1 MKIIKLLKPI
11 NKKMTIF
18 ALSTANGVAGL
29 AVVRVSGHLALTA
42 LKTISRKS
50 HFDPNVLTKSEFYD
64 PESGNLIDK
73 GLAVFF
79 SKPKSFTGEDVVEFH
94 VHGGHTT
101 VQLLLK
107 SLSNIDQL
115 RLAQPGEFS
124 KRAFV
129 NNKMDLTAIEAM
141 GDLINAQTE
150 IQHNQALSQMNG
162 SLNKLY
168 LSWRKSLIELVAYLE
183 ADIDFADEDIPEN
196 VLNNINAKIE
206 KLLGEMNEHL
216 KQRNQGEI
224 LRDGYK
230 VAIIGSPNVGKSSL
244 INSLTNRDVAIVSDR
259 EGTTRDAI
267 EIRLNIAGFPVVF
280 TDTAGLRQTSDEIE
294 KKGIEIT
301 QKKIDEANLVIELF
315 DDPTK
320 LNFHDERLTILNKC
334 DLHNKEN
341 ITYDRAI
348 NISVTTGDGID
359 HLIKQISD
367 KVSNNFGSYSD
378 TIPTKT
384 RYILGVQNS
393 IQSLLNAKT
402 IDLKNN
408 SELMVEELRLA
419 IQEIGKITGHVDV
432 EEYLEVI
439 FKDFC
444 IGK

>member
-1 MKIIKLLKPI
+1 
-11 NKKMTIF
+11 MTIF
-18 ALSTANGVAGL
+18 ALSTASGIAGL

-50 HFDPNVLTKSEFYD
+50 HFDPNVLTRTSFYD
-64 PESGNLIDK
+64 SENGNLIDR
-73 GLAVFF
+73 GLAVYFA
-79 SKPKSFTGEDVVEFH
+79 KPKSFTGEDVVEFH
-94 VHGGHTT
+94 IHGGRAT
-101 VQLLLK
+101 VDLLIK
-107 SLSNIDQL
+107 TLSGINQL
-115 RLAQPGEFS
+115 RLAEPGEFS
-124 KRAFV
+124 KRAFI

-150 IQHNQALSQMNG
+150 LQHNQALSQMDG

-183 ADIDFADEDIPEN
+183 ADIDFAEEDIPDD
-196 VLNNINAKIE
+196 VLKNINEKIE
-206 KLLGEMNEHL
+206 KLLVEMNEHIN
-216 KQRNQGEI
+216 QRNQGEI
-224 LRDGYK
+224 LRDGYR
-230 VAIIGSPNVGKSSL
+230 VAIVGTPNVGKSSL
-244 INSLTNRDVAIVSDR
+244 INLLANRDVAIVSDR
-259 EGTTRDAI
+259 EGTTRDAL
-267 EIRLNIAGFPVVF
+267 EVRLNIAGFPVVF
-280 TDTAGLRQTSDEIE
+280 TDTAGLRQTTDEIE

-301 QKKIDEANLVIELF
+301 QKKIDEANLVVELF

-320 LNFHDERLTILNKC
+320 LNFHDDRLTILNKC

-341 ITYDRAI
+341 KTYDRVI
-348 NISVTTGDGID
+348 NISVSTGDGID
-359 HLIKQISD
+359 HLIKQISE

>member
-1 MKIIKLLKPI
+1 
-11 NKKMTIF
+11 
-18 ALSTANGVAGL
+18 
-29 AVVRVSGHLALTA
+29 
-42 LKTISRKS
+42 
-50 HFDPNVLTKSEFYD
+50 
-64 PESGNLIDK
+64 
-73 GLAVFF
+73 
-79 SKPKSFTGEDVVEFH
+79 
-94 VHGGHTT
+94 
-101 VQLLLK
+101 
-107 SLSNIDQL
+107 
-115 RLAQPGEFS
+115 
-124 KRAFV
+124 
-129 NNKMDLTAIEAM
+129 MDLTAIEAM

-150 IQHNQALSQMNG
+150 LQHNQALSQMDG

-183 ADIDFADEDIPEN
+183 ADIDFAEEDIPDD
-196 VLNNINAKIE
+196 VLKNINEKIE
-206 KLLGEMNEHL
+206 KLLVEMNEHIN
-216 KQRNQGEI
+216 QRNQGEI
-224 LRDGYK
+224 LRDGYR
-230 VAIIGSPNVGKSSL
+230 VAIVGTPNVGKSSL
-244 INSLTNRDVAIVSDR
+244 INLLANRDVAIVSDR
-259 EGTTRDAI
+259 EGTTRDAL
-267 EIRLNIAGFPVVF
+267 EVRLNIAGFPVVF

-341 ITYDRAI
+341 KTYDRAI

>member
-1 MKIIKLLKPI
+1 
-11 NKKMTIF
+11 MTIF
-18 ALSTANGVAGL
+18 ALSTASGIAGL

-50 HFDPNVLTKSEFYD
+50 HFDPNVLTRTSFYNSEN
-64 PESGNLIDK
+64 GNLIDR
-73 GLAVFF
+73 GLAVYFA
-79 SKPKSFTGEDVVEFH
+79 KPKSFTGEDVVEFH
-94 VHGGHTT
+94 IHGGRAT
-101 VQLLLK
+101 VDLLLK
-107 SLSNIDQL
+107 TLSGINQL
-115 RLAQPGEFS
+115 RLAEPGEFS
-124 KRAFV
+124 KRAFI

-150 IQHNQALSQMNG
+150 LQHNQALSQMDG

-183 ADIDFADEDIPEN
+183 ADIDFAEEDIPDD
-196 VLNNINAKIE
+196 VLKNINEKIE
-206 KLLGEMNEHL
+206 KLLVEMNEHIN
-216 KQRNQGEI
+216 QRNQGEI
-224 LRDGYK
+224 LRDGYR
-230 VAIIGSPNVGKSSL
+230 VAIVGTPNVGKSSL
-244 INSLTNRDVAIVSDR
+244 INLLANRDVAIVSDR
-259 EGTTRDAI
+259 EGTTRDAL
-267 EIRLNIAGFPVVF
+267 EVRLNIAGFPVVF

-320 LNFHDERLTILNKC
+320 LNFHDDRLTILNKC

-341 ITYDRAI
+341 KTYDRAI

>member
-1 MKIIKLLKPI
+1 
-11 NKKMTIF
+11 MTIF
-18 ALSTANGVAGL
+18 ALSTANGIAGL

-50 HFDPNVLTKSEFYD
+50 HFDPNVLTRTSFYD
-64 PESGNLIDK
+64 SENGNLIDR
-73 GLAVFF
+73 GLAVYFA
-79 SKPKSFTGEDVVEFH
+79 KPKSFTGEDVVEFH
-94 VHGGHTT
+94 VHGGRAT
-101 VQLLLK
+101 VNLLLK
-107 SLSNIDQL
+107 TLAGINQL
-115 RLAQPGEFS
+115 RLAEPGEFS
-124 KRAFV
+124 KRAFI

-150 IQHNQALSQMNG
+150 LQHNQALSQMDG

-183 ADIDFADEDIPEN
+183 ADIDFAEEDIPDD
-196 VLNNINAKIE
+196 VLKNINEKIE
-206 KLLGEMNEHL
+206 KLLVEMNEHIN
-216 KQRNQGEI
+216 QRNQGEI
-224 LRDGYK
+224 LRDGYR
-230 VAIIGSPNVGKSSL
+230 VAIVGTPNVGKSSL
-244 INSLTNRDVAIVSDR
+244 INLLANRDVAIVSDR
-259 EGTTRDAI
+259 EGTTRDAL
-267 EIRLNIAGFPVVF
+267 EVRLNIAGFPVVF

-301 QKKIDEANLVIELF
+301 QKKIDEANLVVELF

-320 LNFHDERLTILNKC
+320 LNFHDDRLTILNKC

-341 ITYDRAI
+341 KTYDRAI
-348 NISVTTGDGID
+348 NISVSTGDGID

>member
-1 MKIIKLLKPI
+1 
-11 NKKMTIF
+11 MTIF
-18 ALSTANGVAGL
+18 ALSTASGVAGL

-196 VLNNINAKIE
+196 VLNNINSKIE
-206 KLLGEMNEHL
+206 KLLDEMNEHL

-244 INSLTNRDVAIVSDR
+244 INSLANRDVAIVSDR

-267 EIRLNIAGFPVVF
+267 EVRLNIAGFPVIL
-280 TDTAGLRQTSDEIE
+280 TDTAGLRDTEDEIE

-301 QKKIDEANLVIELF
+301 QSL
-315 DDPTK
+315 
-320 LNFHDERLTILNKC
+320 
-334 DLHNKEN
+334 
-341 ITYDRAI
+341 
-348 NISVTTGDGID
+348 S
-359 HLIKQISD
+359 LIHI
-367 KVSNNFGSYSD
+367 
-378 TIPTKT
+378 
-384 RYILGVQNS
+384 
-393 IQSLLNAKT
+393 
-402 IDLKNN
+402 
-408 SELMVEELRLA
+408 
-419 IQEIGKITGHVDV
+419 
-432 EEYLEVI
+432 
-439 FKDFC
+439 
-444 IGK
+444 

>member
-1 MKIIKLLKPI
+1 
-11 NKKMTIF
+11 MTIF
-18 ALSTANGVAGL
+18 ALSTASGVAGL

-50 HFDPNVLTKSEFYD
+50 HFDPNVLTRASFFDSEN
-64 PESGNLIDK
+64 GNLIDR
-73 GLAVFF
+73 GLAVYFA
-79 SKPKSFTGEDVVEFH
+79 KPKSFTGEDVVEFH
-94 VHGGHTT
+94 IHGGRAT
-101 VQLLLK
+101 VDLLLK
-107 SLSNIDQL
+107 TLSGINQL
-115 RLAQPGEFS
+115 RLAEPGEFS
-124 KRAFV
+124 KRAFI

-150 IQHNQALSQMNG
+150 LQHNQALSQMDG

-183 ADIDFADEDIPEN
+183 ADIDFAEEDIPDD
-196 VLNNINAKIE
+196 VLKNINEKIE
-206 KLLGEMNEHL
+206 KLLVEMNEHIN
-216 KQRNQGEI
+216 QRNQGEI
-224 LRDGYK
+224 LRDGYR
-230 VAIIGSPNVGKSSL
+230 VAIVGTPNVGKSSL
-244 INSLTNRDVAIVSDR
+244 INLLANRDVAIVSDR
-259 EGTTRDAI
+259 EGTTRDAL
-267 EIRLNIAGFPVVF
+267 EVRLNIAGFPVVF

-341 ITYDRAI
+341 KTYDRAI

>member
-1 MKIIKLLKPI
+1 
-11 NKKMTIF
+11 MTIF
-18 ALSTANGVAGL
+18 ALSTANGIAGL

-50 HFDPNVLTKSEFYD
+50 HFDPNVLTRTSFYD
-64 PESGNLIDK
+64 SENGNLIDR
-73 GLAVFF
+73 GLAVYFA
-79 SKPKSFTGEDVVEFH
+79 KPKSFTGEDVVEFH
-94 VHGGHTT
+94 IHGGRAT
-101 VQLLLK
+101 VDLLLK
-107 SLSNIDQL
+107 TLSGINQL
-115 RLAQPGEFS
+115 RLAEPGEFS
-124 KRAFV
+124 KRAFI

-150 IQHNQALSQMNG
+150 LQHNQAISQMDG

-183 ADIDFADEDIPEN
+183 ADIDFAEEDIPDD
-196 VLNNINAKIE
+196 VLKNINEKIE
-206 KLLGEMNEHL
+206 KLLVEMNEHIN
-216 KQRNQGEI
+216 QRNQGEI
-224 LRDGYK
+224 LRDGYR
-230 VAIIGSPNVGKSSL
+230 VAIVGTPNVGKSSL
-244 INSLTNRDVAIVSDR
+244 INLLANRDVAIVSDR
-259 EGTTRDAI
+259 EGTTRDAL
-267 EIRLNIAGFPVVF
+267 EVRLNIAGFPVVF

-341 ITYDRAI
+341 KTYDRAI
-348 NISVTTGDGID
+348 NISVSTGDGID

>member
-1 MKIIKLLKPI
+1 
-11 NKKMTIF
+11 MTIF
-18 ALSTANGVAGL
+18 ALSTASGVAGL

-42 LKTISRKS
+42 LKTISRNS
-50 HFDPNVLTKSEFYD
+50 HFDPNVLTRTSFYD
-64 PESGNLIDK
+64 SKNGNLIDR
-73 GLAVFF
+73 GLAVYFA
-79 SKPKSFTGEDVVEFH
+79 KPKSFTGEDVVEFH
-94 VHGGHTT
+94 IHGGRAT
-101 VQLLLK
+101 VDLLLK
-107 SLSNIDQL
+107 TLTGINQL
-115 RLAQPGEFS
+115 RLAEPGEFS
-124 KRAFV
+124 KRAFI

-150 IQHNQALSQMNG
+150 LQHNQALSQMDG

-183 ADIDFADEDIPEN
+183 ADIDFAEEDIPDD
-196 VLNNINAKIE
+196 VLKNINEKIE
-206 KLLGEMNEHL
+206 KLLAEMNEHIN
-216 KQRNQGEI
+216 QRNQGEI
-224 LRDGYK
+224 LRDGYR
-230 VAIIGSPNVGKSSL
+230 VVIVGTPNVGKSSL
-244 INSLTNRDVAIVSDR
+244 INLLANRDVAIVSDR
-259 EGTTRDAI
+259 EGTTRDAL
-267 EIRLNIAGFPVVF
+267 EVRLNIAGFPVVF

-334 DLHNKEN
+334 DLHNKDN
-341 ITYDRAI
+341 QIYDGAI
-348 NISVTTGDGID
+348 NISVSKGDGID

-367 KVSNNFGSYSD
+367 KVSDNFVSYSD

>member
-1 MKIIKLLKPI
+1 
-11 NKKMTIF
+11 MTIF
-18 ALSTANGVAGL
+18 ALSTASGVAGL

-50 HFDPNVLTKSEFYD
+50 HFYPNVLTRTSFYD
-64 PESGNLIDK
+64 SENGDLIDR
-73 GLAVFF
+73 GLAVYFA
-79 SKPKSFTGEDVVEFH
+79 KPKSFTGEDVVEFH
-94 VHGGHTT
+94 IHGGRAT
-101 VQLLLK
+101 VDLLLK
-107 SLSNIDQL
+107 TLSGINQL
-115 RLAQPGEFS
+115 RLAEPGEFS
-124 KRAFV
+124 KRAFI

-150 IQHNQALSQMNG
+150 LQHNQAISQMDG

-183 ADIDFADEDIPEN
+183 ADIDFAEEDIPDD
-196 VLNNINAKIE
+196 VLKNINEKIE
-206 KLLGEMNEHL
+206 KLLVEMNEHIN
-216 KQRNQGEI
+216 QRNQGEI
-224 LRDGYK
+224 LRDGYR
-230 VAIIGSPNVGKSSL
+230 VAIVGTPNVGKSSL
-244 INSLTNRDVAIVSDR
+244 INLLANRDVAIVSDR
-259 EGTTRDAI
+259 EGTTRDAL
-267 EIRLNIAGFPVVF
+267 EVRLNIAGFPVVF
-280 TDTAGLRQTSDEIE
+280 TDTAGLRQTTDEIE

-301 QKKIDEANLVIELF
+301 QKKIDEANLVVELF

-320 LNFHDERLTILNKC
+320 LNFHDDRLTILNKC

-341 ITYDRAI
+341 KTYDRAI
-348 NISVTTGDGID
+348 NISVSTGDGID

>member
-1 MKIIKLLKPI
+1 
-11 NKKMTIF
+11 MTIF
-18 ALSTANGVAGL
+18 ALSTASGVAGL

-50 HFDPNVLTKSEFYD
+50 HFDPNVLTRTSFYD
-64 PESGNLIDK
+64 SKNGNLIDR
-73 GLAVFF
+73 GLAVYFA
-79 SKPKSFTGEDVVEFH
+79 KPKSFTGEDVVEFH
-94 VHGGHTT
+94 IHGGKAT
-101 VQLLLK
+101 VDLLLK
-107 SLSNIDQL
+107 TLSGINQL
-115 RLAQPGEFS
+115 RLAEPGEFS
-124 KRAFV
+124 KKAFI

-150 IQHNQALSQMNG
+150 LQHNQALSQMDG

-183 ADIDFADEDIPEN
+183 ADIDFAEEDIPDD
-196 VLNNINAKIE
+196 VLKNINEKIE
-206 KLLGEMNEHL
+206 KLLVEMNEHIN
-216 KQRNQGEI
+216 QRNQGEI
-224 LRDGYK
+224 LRDGYR
-230 VAIIGSPNVGKSSL
+230 VAIVGTPNVGKSSL
-244 INSLTNRDVAIVSDR
+244 INLLANRDVAIVSDR
-259 EGTTRDAI
+259 EGTTRDAL
-267 EIRLNIAGFPVVF
+267 EVRLNIAGFPVVF

-315 DDPTK
+315 DDPNK
-320 LNFHDERLTILNKC
+320 LNFHDEHLIILNKC
-334 DLHNKEN
+334 DLHNKDN
-341 ITYDRAI
+341 KIYDRAI
-348 NISVTTGDGID
+348 NISVSTGGGID

-367 KVSNNFGSYSD
+367 KVSNNFGSYSN

>member
-1 MKIIKLLKPI
+1 
-11 NKKMTIF
+11 MTIF
-18 ALSTANGVAGL
+18 ALSTANGIAGL

-50 HFDPNVLTKSEFYD
+50 HFDPNVLTRTSFYD
-64 PESGNLIDK
+64 SENGNLIDR
-73 GLAVFF
+73 GLAVYFA
-79 SKPKSFTGEDVVEFH
+79 KPKSFTGEDVVEFH
-94 VHGGHTT
+94 IHGGRAT
-101 VQLLLK
+101 VDLLIK
-107 SLSNIDQL
+107 TLSGINQL
-115 RLAQPGEFS
+115 RLAEPGEFS
-124 KRAFV
+124 KRAFI

-150 IQHNQALSQMNG
+150 LQHNQALSQMDG

-183 ADIDFADEDIPEN
+183 ADIDFAEEDIPDD
-196 VLNNINAKIE
+196 VLKNINEKIE
-206 KLLGEMNEHL
+206 KLLVEMNEHIN
-216 KQRNQGEI
+216 QRNQGEI
-224 LRDGYK
+224 LRDGYR
-230 VAIIGSPNVGKSSL
+230 VAIVGTPNVGKSSL
-244 INSLTNRDVAIVSDR
+244 INLLANRDVAIVSDR
-259 EGTTRDAI
+259 EGTTRDAL
-267 EIRLNIAGFPVVF
+267 EVRLNIAGFPVVF

-334 DLHNKEN
+334 DLNNKEN
-341 ITYDRAI
+341 KTYDRAI
-348 NISVTTGDGID
+348 NISVTTGGGID

>member
-1 MKIIKLLKPI
+1 
-11 NKKMTIF
+11 MTIF
-18 ALSTANGVAGL
+18 ALSTASGVAGL

-42 LKTISRKS
+42 LKTISCKS
-50 HFDPNVLTKSEFYD
+50 HFDPNVLTRTSFYD
-64 PESGNLIDK
+64 SKNGNLIDR
-73 GLAVFF
+73 GLAVYFA
-79 SKPKSFTGEDVVEFH
+79 KPKSFTGEDVVEFH
-94 VHGGHTT
+94 IHGGRAT
-101 VQLLLK
+101 VDLLLK
-107 SLSNIDQL
+107 TLTGINQL
-115 RLAQPGEFS
+115 RLAEPGEFS
-124 KRAFV
+124 KRAFI

-150 IQHNQALSQMNG
+150 LQHNQALSQMDG

-183 ADIDFADEDIPEN
+183 ADIDFAEEDIPDD
-196 VLNNINAKIE
+196 VLKNINEKIE
-206 KLLGEMNEHL
+206 KLLVEMNEHIN
-216 KQRNQGEI
+216 QRNQGEI
-224 LRDGYK
+224 LRDGYR
-230 VAIIGSPNVGKSSL
+230 VAIVGTPNVGKSSL
-244 INSLTNRDVAIVSDR
+244 INLLANRDVAIVSDR
-259 EGTTRDAI
+259 EGTTRDAL
-267 EIRLNIAGFPVVF
+267 EVRLNIAGFPVVF

-341 ITYDRAI
+341 KTYDRVI
-348 NISVTTGDGID
+348 NISVSTGDGID

>member
-1 MKIIKLLKPI
+1 
-11 NKKMTIF
+11 MTIF
-18 ALSTANGVAGL
+18 ALSTANGIAGL

-50 HFDPNVLTKSEFYD
+50 HFDPNVLTRTSFYD
-64 PESGNLIDK
+64 SENGNLIDR
-73 GLAVFF
+73 GLAVYFA
-79 SKPKSFTGEDVVEFH
+79 KPKSFTGEDVVEFH
-94 VHGGHTT
+94 IHGGRAT
-101 VQLLLK
+101 VDLLLK
-107 SLSNIDQL
+107 TLSGINQL
-115 RLAQPGEFS
+115 RLAEPGEFS
-124 KRAFV
+124 KRAFI

-150 IQHNQALSQMNG
+150 LQHNQALSQMDG

-183 ADIDFADEDIPEN
+183 ADIDFAEEDIPDD
-196 VLNNINAKIE
+196 VLKNINEKIE
-206 KLLGEMNEHL
+206 KLLAEMNEHIN
-216 KQRNQGEI
+216 QRNQGEI
-224 LRDGYK
+224 LRDGYR
-230 VAIIGSPNVGKSSL
+230 VAIVGTPNVGKSSL
-244 INSLTNRDVAIVSDR
+244 INLLANRDVAIVSDR
-259 EGTTRDAI
+259 EGTTRDAL
-267 EIRLNIAGFPVVF
+267 EVRLNIAGFPVVF

-341 ITYDRAI
+341 KTYDRAI

-393 IQSLLNAKT
+393 IQSLMNAKT

>member
-1 MKIIKLLKPI
+1 
-11 NKKMTIF
+11 MTIF
-18 ALSTANGVAGL
+18 ALSTANGIAGL

-50 HFDPNVLTKSEFYD
+50 HFDPNVLTRTSFYD
-64 PESGNLIDK
+64 SENGNLIDR
-73 GLAVFF
+73 GLAVYFA
-79 SKPKSFTGEDVVEFH
+79 KPKSFTGEDVVEFH
-94 VHGGHTT
+94 IHGGRAT
-101 VQLLLK
+101 VDLLLK
-107 SLSNIDQL
+107 TLSGINQL
-115 RLAQPGEFS
+115 RLAEPGEFS
-124 KRAFV
+124 KRAFI

-150 IQHNQALSQMNG
+150 LQHNQALSQMDG

-183 ADIDFADEDIPEN
+183 ADIDFAEEDIPDD
-196 VLNNINAKIE
+196 VLKNINEKIE
-206 KLLGEMNEHL
+206 KLLAEMNEHIN
-216 KQRNQGEI
+216 QRNQGEI
-224 LRDGYK
+224 LRDGYR
-230 VAIIGSPNVGKSSL
+230 VVIVGTPNVGKSSL
-244 INSLTNRDVAIVSDR
+244 INLLANRDVAIVSDR
-259 EGTTRDAI
+259 EGTTRDAL
-267 EIRLNIAGFPVVF
+267 EVRLNIAGFPVVF

-341 ITYDRAI
+341 KTYDRAI

>member
-1 MKIIKLLKPI
+1 
-11 NKKMTIF
+11 MTIF

-196 VLNNINAKIE
+196 VLNNINLKIE
-206 KLLGEMNEHL
+206 KLLDEMKEHL

-244 INSLTNRDVAIVSDR
+244 INSLANRDVAIVSDR

-267 EIRLNIAGFPVVF
+267 EVRLNIAGFPVIL
-280 TDTAGLRQTSDEIE
+280 TDTAGLRDTEDEIE

-301 QKKIDEANLVIELF
+301 QSKIKEANLVLELF
-315 DDPTK
+315 DDPNDVE
-320 LNFHDERLTILNKC
+320 LHQDRLTVLNKC
-334 DLHNKEN
+334 DLHNNYKKEGC
-341 ITYDRAI
+341 I
-348 NISVTTGDGID
+348 NISVSNGSGID
-359 HLIKQISD
+359 NLINKIAEHVSSKFIS
-367 KVSNNFGSYSD
+367 YTD

-393 IQSLLNAKT
+393 IQSLLNAKS
-402 IDLKNN
+402 IDLKVN

>member
-1 MKIIKLLKPI
+1 
-11 NKKMTIF
+11 MTIF
-18 ALSTANGVAGL
+18 ALSTANGIAGL

-50 HFDPNVLTKSEFYD
+50 HFDPNVLTRTSFYD
-64 PESGNLIDK
+64 SENGNLIDR
-73 GLAVFF
+73 GLAVYFA
-79 SKPKSFTGEDVVEFH
+79 KPKSFTGEDIVEFH
-94 VHGGHTT
+94 IHGGRAT
-101 VQLLLK
+101 VDLLIK
-107 SLSNIDQL
+107 TLSGINQL
-115 RLAQPGEFS
+115 RLAEPGEFS
-124 KRAFV
+124 KRAFI

-150 IQHNQALSQMNG
+150 LQHNQALSQMDG

-183 ADIDFADEDIPEN
+183 ADIDFAEEDIPDD
-196 VLNNINAKIE
+196 VLKNTNEKIE
-206 KLLGEMNEHL
+206 KLLAEMNEHIN
-216 KQRNQGEI
+216 QRNQGEI
-224 LRDGYK
+224 LRDGYR
-230 VAIIGSPNVGKSSL
+230 VAIVGTPNVGKSSL
-244 INSLTNRDVAIVSDR
+244 INLLANRDVAIVSDR
-259 EGTTRDAI
+259 EGTTRDAL
-267 EIRLNIAGFPVVF
+267 EVRLNIAGFPVVF
-280 TDTAGLRQTSDEIE
+280 TDTAGLRHTSDEIE

-315 DDPTK
+315 DDPKK

-341 ITYDRAI
+341 KTYDRAI
-348 NISVTTGDGID
+348 NISVTTGGGID

-384 RYILGVQNS
+384 RYISGVQNS
-393 IQSLLNAKT
+393 IQSLLNAKR

>member
-1 MKIIKLLKPI
+1 
-11 NKKMTIF
+11 MTIF
-18 ALSTANGVAGL
+18 ALSTANGIAGL

-50 HFDPNVLTKSEFYD
+50 HFDPNVLTRTSFYNSEN
-64 PESGNLIDK
+64 GNLIDR
-73 GLAVFF
+73 GLAVYFA
-79 SKPKSFTGEDVVEFH
+79 KPKSFTGEDVVEFH
-94 VHGGHTT
+94 IHGGRAT
-101 VQLLLK
+101 VDLLLK
-107 SLSNIDQL
+107 TLSEINQL
-115 RLAQPGEFS
+115 RLAEPGEFS
-124 KRAFV
+124 KRAFI

-150 IQHNQALSQMNG
+150 LQHNQALSQMDG

-183 ADIDFADEDIPEN
+183 ADIDFAEEDIPDD
-196 VLNNINAKIE
+196 VLKNINEKIE
-206 KLLGEMNEHL
+206 KLLAEMNEHIN
-216 KQRNQGEI
+216 QRNQGEI
-224 LRDGYK
+224 LRDGYR
-230 VAIIGSPNVGKSSL
+230 VAIVGTPNVGKSSL
-244 INSLTNRDVAIVSDR
+244 INLLANRDVAIVSDR
-259 EGTTRDAI
+259 EGTTRDAL
-267 EIRLNIAGFPVVF
+267 EVRLNIAGFPVVF

-341 ITYDRAI
+341 KIYDRAI

>member
-1 MKIIKLLKPI
+1 
-11 NKKMTIF
+11 MTIF
-18 ALSTANGVAGL
+18 ALSTASGVAGL

-101 VQLLLK
+101 VQLLIK

-196 VLNNINAKIE
+196 VLNNINSKIE
-206 KLLGEMNEHL
+206 KLLDEMNDHL

-244 INSLTNRDVAIVSDR
+244 INSLANRDVAIVSDR

-267 EIRLNIAGFPVVF
+267 EVRLNIAGFPVIL
-280 TDTAGLRQTSDEIE
+280 TDTAGLRDTEDEIE

-301 QKKIDEANLVIELF
+301 QNKIKEANLVLELF
-315 DDPTK
+315 DNPNNVK
-320 LNFHDERLTILNKC
+320 LHEDRLTVLNKC
-334 DLHNKEN
+334 DLHDNFKQEGC
-341 ITYDRAI
+341 T
-348 NISVTTGDGID
+348 NISVSSGSGID
-359 HLIKQISD
+359 NLIDKIAEHVSKKFIS
-367 KVSNNFGSYSD
+367 YTD

-393 IQSLLNAKT
+393 VQSLLSAKS
-402 IDLKNN
+402 IDLKDN

>member
-1 MKIIKLLKPI
+1 
-11 NKKMTIF
+11 MTIF
-18 ALSTANGVAGL
+18 ALSTASGIAGL

-50 HFDPNVLTKSEFYD
+50 HFDPNVLTRTSFYD
-64 PESGNLIDK
+64 SENGNLIDR
-73 GLAVFF
+73 GLAVYFA
-79 SKPKSFTGEDVVEFH
+79 KPKSFTGEDVVEFH
-94 VHGGHTT
+94 IHGGRAT
-101 VQLLLK
+101 VDLLLK
-107 SLSNIDQL
+107 TLSGINQL
-115 RLAQPGEFS
+115 RLAEPGEFS
-124 KRAFV
+124 KRAFI

-150 IQHNQALSQMNG
+150 LQHNQALSQMDG

-183 ADIDFADEDIPEN
+183 ADIDFAEEDIPDD
-196 VLNNINAKIE
+196 VLKNINEKIE
-206 KLLGEMNEHL
+206 KLLVEMNEHIN
-216 KQRNQGEI
+216 QRNQGEI
-224 LRDGYK
+224 LRDGYR
-230 VAIIGSPNVGKSSL
+230 VAIVGTPNVGKSSL
-244 INSLTNRDVAIVSDR
+244 INLLANRDVAIVSDR
-259 EGTTRDAI
+259 EGTTRDAL
-267 EIRLNIAGFPVVF
+267 EVRLNIAGFPVVF

-341 ITYDRAI
+341 KTYDRAI
-348 NISVTTGDGID
+348 NISVTTGGGID

>member
-1 MKIIKLLKPI
+1 
-11 NKKMTIF
+11 MTIF
-18 ALSTANGVAGL
+18 ALSTANGIAGL

-50 HFDPNVLTKSEFYD
+50 HFDPNVLTRTSFYNSEN
-64 PESGNLIDK
+64 GNLIDR
-73 GLAVFF
+73 GLAVYFA
-79 SKPKSFTGEDVVEFH
+79 KPKSFTGEDVVEFH
-94 VHGGHTT
+94 IHGGRAT
-101 VQLLLK
+101 VDLLLK
-107 SLSNIDQL
+107 TLSGINQL
-115 RLAQPGEFS
+115 RLAEPGEFS
-124 KRAFV
+124 KRAFI

-150 IQHNQALSQMNG
+150 LQHNQALSQMDG

-183 ADIDFADEDIPEN
+183 ADIDFAEEDIPDD
-196 VLNNINAKIE
+196 VLKNINEKIE
-206 KLLGEMNEHL
+206 KLLAEMHEHIN
-216 KQRNQGEI
+216 QRNQGEI
-224 LRDGYK
+224 LRDGYR
-230 VAIIGSPNVGKSSL
+230 VAIVGTPNVGKSSL
-244 INSLTNRDVAIVSDR
+244 INLLAKRDVAIVSDR
-259 EGTTRDAI
+259 EGTTRDAL
-267 EIRLNIAGFPVVF
+267 EVRLNISGFPVVF

-334 DLHNKEN
+334 DLHNQEN
-341 ITYDRAI
+341 KKYDRAI
-348 NISVTTGDGID
+348 NISVTTGVGID
-359 HLIKQISD
+359 HLIKEISE

-402 IDLKNN
+402 IDLKKN

>member
-1 MKIIKLLKPI
+1 
-11 NKKMTIF
+11 MTIF
-18 ALSTANGVAGL
+18 ALSTANGIAGL

-50 HFDPNVLTKSEFYD
+50 HFDPNVLTRTSFYD
-64 PESGNLIDK
+64 SENGNLIDR
-73 GLAVFF
+73 GLAVYFA
-79 SKPKSFTGEDVVEFH
+79 KPKSFTGEDVVEFH
-94 VHGGHTT
+94 IHGGRAT
-101 VQLLLK
+101 VDLLLK
-107 SLSNIDQL
+107 TLSGINQL
-115 RLAQPGEFS
+115 RLAEPGEFS
-124 KRAFV
+124 KRAFI

-150 IQHNQALSQMNG
+150 LQHNQAISQMDG

-183 ADIDFADEDIPEN
+183 ADIDFAEEDIPDD
-196 VLNNINAKIE
+196 VLKNINEKIE
-206 KLLGEMNEHL
+206 KLLVEMNEHIN
-216 KQRNQGEI
+216 QRNQGEI
-224 LRDGYK
+224 LRDGYR
-230 VAIIGSPNVGKSSL
+230 VAIVGTPNVGKSSL
-244 INSLTNRDVAIVSDR
+244 INLLANRDVAIVSDR
-259 EGTTRDAI
+259 EGTTRDAL
-267 EIRLNIAGFPVVF
+267 EVRLNIAGFPVVF

-341 ITYDRAI
+341 KTYDRAI